1 MTNAIKFTLSLNDAG
16 FATSAKR
23 AEKSLADI
31 GKAGQVSAGQ
41 IAAATRGLPAQFTD
55 IATQLAG
62 GQNPFLVLL
71 QQGGQIKDQF
81 GGVGNAIKGVGAAI
95 SPVGLIVG
103 TLALAFGGVA
113 TAAVLGANEA
123 AKIRDMMVL
132 TGNAAGLTADRV
144 DDLSDSISGAS
155 QQTVGEARD
164 IVTSLAA
171 SGKAVS
177 GVLESQGRV
186 IGRIADLSG
195 KAGRDIAASFSSQ
208 LDAPAKF
215 AAKLNEAYNFLSVAD
230 FKRIQA
236 LERGKKAVEAANVT
250 NALLEKSLEGQRSQ
264 LGYAER
270 AWDTLTAAISRTKRA
285 LLDVGKPDTI
295 KDAIASQFTKA
306 QELQNRLAQTPEA
319 ALVRTPK
326 GVQSA
331 RAQIQ
336 QEINS
341 AQRRIFE
348 LQRQADVEAS
358 NALARS
364 DNAADT
370 RAKIEDL
377 SQTAKPGEPLSAI
390 RDARQQYLTDFLR
403 SEKAVYAELE
413 EQDKKL
419 RELARQDP
427 LGEFITERVLPES
440 NARAQQR
447 LTSEA
452 AILQSLVDENARA
465 GAELLTSERDRG
477 RAIIEIDRDI
487 GIRRLQQQDLSNEAL
502 IAGIVEVN
510 TRADIA
516 LRALNQQI
524 VQKELDSVDAASSS
538 MADSISTGILE
549 GFRRGNSLADIFL
562 QELKAQFAKTVLS
575 PLIKPVVEAG
585 NSGLQSLL
593 QSIALGLSGEGITV
607 SGAGGAMVPANPA
620 DYATGAAIR
629 GRRAAGGPVRPFST
643 YLVGEQGPELL
654 RMGSQGGSVVP
665 NSAMGGV
672 NLAPNVSIHIEA
684 RSDQAQVSQLVAAGV
699 QQGMRATM
707 EQLRIMGVTR

>member
-23 AEKSLADI
+23 AEKSLADV

-41 IAAATRGLPAQFTD
+41 IRQATQQLPAQFTD
-55 IATQLAG
+55 IATSLAS

-81 GGVGNAIKGVGAAI
+81 GGIGNAIKGIGSAI
-95 SPVGLIVG
+95 SPVGLVIGGVVASLG
-103 TLALAFGGVA
+103 TMALAAFQGA
-113 TAAVLGANEA
+113 TESQRL
-123 AKIRDMMVL
+123 RDTLLL
-132 TGNAAGLTADRV
+132 TGNAAGLTSSRMDKLAESV
-144 DDLSDSISGAS
+144 AAS
-155 QQTVGEARD
+155 TLQTVAGSRE
-164 IVTSLAA
+164 ILTSLAA
-171 SGKAVS
+171 TGQTSAA
-177 GVLESQGRV
+177 VLEGQAKV

-195 KAGRDIAASFSSQ
+195 KAGKDIAASFAGQ
-208 LDAPAKF
+208 LEGPVKF
-215 AAKLNEAYNFLSVAD
+215 AAKLNEAYNFLSVAQ
-230 FKRIQA
+230 FKRIQQLAAEGKATAAVA
-236 LERGKKAVEAANVT
+236 LTNDTLLAALDKQRQNLGTLESAWHQVGRAASGAWDFMLGLGRAESTVAKIEGLRSQIGSILKSSGGKEPAAGTLSAGRINAMRQQIQLLAEQAKQEGAAAAKASEDAASNRSKINEAAN
-250 NALLEKSLEGQRSQ
+250 
-264 LGYAER
+264 
-270 AWDTLTAAISRTKRA
+270 
-285 LLDVGKPDTI
+285 
-295 KDAIASQFTKA
+295 
-306 QELQNRLAQTPEA
+306 
-319 ALVRTPK
+319 
-326 GVQSA
+326 
-331 RAQIQ
+331 
-336 QEINS
+336 
-341 AQRRIFE
+341 
-348 LQRQADVEAS
+348 
-358 NALARS
+358 
-364 DNAADT
+364 
-370 RAKIEDL
+370 
-377 SQTAKPGEPLSAI
+377 AKPGEPLSAI

-419 RELARQDP
+419 RDLARQDP

-440 NARAQQR
+440 NSRAQQR

-477 RAIIEIDRDI
+477 RAVIELDRDI
-487 GIRRLQQQDLSNEAL
+487 GIRRLQQQNLSNEAL
-502 IAGIVEVN
+502 VQGIVEVN

-516 LRALNQQI
+516 LKALNQQI
-524 VQKELDSVDAASSS
+524 VQKELDSVDAASQS

-593 QSIALGLSGEGITV
+593 QSIALDLSGEGITV

-654 RMGSQGGSVVP
+654 RMGAQGGSVVP

-672 NLAPNVSIHIEA
+672 NLAPSIGIRIDA
-684 RSDQAQVSQLVAAGV
+684 RTDQAQVSQLVAAGV
-699 QQGMRATM
+699 QQGMQTVM